1 MVRSVAYASHVALDR
16 VTSDRSDE
24 QDKLVSLADAWQR
37 RIESVFLDAYLAAMA
52 GEATFPVERDA
63 RRLIRFFTVEKAL
76 YEVRYELGNRPDWVH
91 IPLTGLR
98 ALLTRETAAPG
109 PGTRTA
115 ARRKRS
121 AQPT

>member
-16 VTSDRSDE
+16 VTSDLNYE

-37 RIESVFLDAYLAAMA
+37 RIESVFVEAYLASMA
-52 GEATFPVERDA
+52 SEATFPVERDA
-63 RRLIRFFTVEKAL
+63 RLLIRFFTLEKAL

-98 ALLTRETAAPG
+98 ALLTHETAAPG